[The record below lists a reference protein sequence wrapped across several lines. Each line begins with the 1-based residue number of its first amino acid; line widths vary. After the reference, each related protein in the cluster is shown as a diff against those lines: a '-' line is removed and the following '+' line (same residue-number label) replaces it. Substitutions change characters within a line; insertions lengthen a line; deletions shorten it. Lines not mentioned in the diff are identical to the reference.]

1 MAMAVARPPQ
11 MAPHHHAAGSGGSGN
26 DDAEPDALEIVQFA
40 RYLGM
45 DPIEDCAFLWIA
57 EQALVAP
64 LPDDWSEHM
73 DAEGNVYYY
82 NVVTDESS
90 WEHPMDQYYRNL
102 FLKVQREHEEKK
114 AKEEEERRR
123 EEMERQ
129 DREKAARLMEEERLL
144 ARERAALLIQRNYRG
159 RLGRKKYLRHLDE
172 MDTRQRHMAAAKVQA
187 VYRGHRVRRCTAT
200 RTARAG
206 SLSPP
211 SKAHRPGPTHTC
223 LTCKA
228 WSG

>member
-1 MAMAVARPPQ
+1 MAMTARPPAVPQ
-11 MAPHHHAAGSGGSGN
+11 HHHAAGVGSSGQ

-144 ARERAALLIQRNYRG
+144 ARDKAQQR
-159 RLGRKKYLRHLDE
+159 RLQNDRLPPP
-172 MDTRQRHMAAAKVQA
+172 
-187 VYRGHRVRRCTAT
+187 
-200 RTARAG
+200 
-206 SLSPP
+206 SPP
-211 SKAHRPGPTHTC
+211 PPSPPPPVKAAEGTIVEEIRQYQQ
-223 LTCKA
+223 A
-228 WSG
+228 